1 MNTLTRHRYI
11 FASLICSVGLGLFLT
26 LTSPTEVGIGLLVI
40 PVILFFFIVF
50 STLQAIFAGLKLLI
64 KRPRKKRTV
73 SLVGASMATVVMIL
87 QSTGGI
93 SGIDG
98 ILLGL
103 IVLVSGV
110 YISKF

>member
-1 MNTLTRHRYI
+1 MDMLNRHKYIVATLV
-11 FASLICSVGLGLFLT
+11 CSAGLGLFLT
-26 LTSPTEVGIGLLVI
+26 LTSPEEVSIGLLVI
-40 PVILFFFIVF
+40 PVILLFFIVF
-50 STLQAIFAGLKLLI
+50 SALQAAFSGLNLLV

-93 SGIDG
+93 SAIDT

-103 IVLVSGV
+103 IVLVASI